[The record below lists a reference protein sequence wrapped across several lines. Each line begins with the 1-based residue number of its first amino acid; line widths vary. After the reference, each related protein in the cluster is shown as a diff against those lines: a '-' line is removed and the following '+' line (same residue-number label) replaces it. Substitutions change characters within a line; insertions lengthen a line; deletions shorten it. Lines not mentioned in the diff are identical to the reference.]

1 MDTSD
6 ITLEYRCKKITYKIS
21 INHTHLKE
29 PELLEEMADSIS
41 DKGKKKK
48 RKKSLA
54 WNILLFQKA
63 KRLLNMNEIMSKE
76 NRIN

>member
-48 RKKSLA
+48 KKKKLSLEH
-54 WNILLFQKA
+54 LVVP
-63 KRLLNMNEIMSKE
+63 ESKE
-76 NRIN
+76 TFKHE